1 MQNQVI
7 EIAWAKPPGL
17 SDKRTKGTALRAAK
31 FIIKLD

>member
-17 SDKRTKGTALRAAK
+17 SDEVRKESPPGSGSCFK
-31 FIIKLD
+31 KLD